1 MKRKTMEREMV
12 VATRDEVPTGT
23 ARGFR
28 LGGRDIVLCDVDGEI
43 YALEG
48 MCTHQDLPLD
58 GGEVEDG
65 VLTCD
70 WHGAQFDVC
79 SGRATALPAV
89 RGLRQYATR
98 IDEDGR
104 ILVTLPE

>member
-1 MKRKTMEREMV
+1 VELIMEKEIA
-12 VATRDEVPTGT
+12 VAVRRAVPPGE
-23 ARGFR
+23 ARGFQVE
-28 LGGRDIVLCDVDGEI
+28 GREIVLCDVDGEI

-65 VLTCD
+65 VLTCE

-79 SGRATALPAV
+79 SGRARTLPAV
-89 RGLRQYATR
+89 KGLRQYETR
-98 IDEDGR
+98 IDEHGR
-104 ILVTLPE
+104 IFVRLPK